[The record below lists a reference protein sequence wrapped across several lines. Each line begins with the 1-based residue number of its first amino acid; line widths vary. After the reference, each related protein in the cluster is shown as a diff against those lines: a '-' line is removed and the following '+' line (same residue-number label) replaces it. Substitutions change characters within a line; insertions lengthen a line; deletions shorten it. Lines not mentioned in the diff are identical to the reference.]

1 MASEI
6 LSVDYI
12 ICSMGSHLF
21 MYFFFSQIE
30 HSLLLISVISH
41 ILGQSA
47 FSYAL
52 FATNRKILRLLF
64 INRDF
69 SCENLDLYLG
79 MSSIRHTSMHRLFYF
94 LDRLLIQISLYDTS
108 KGCHMMLCNLI

>member
-6 LSVDYI
+6 LSVDY
-12 ICSMGSHLF
+12 HLF
-21 MYFFFSQIE
+21 NGFISLHVFFFSQIE

-52 FATNRKILRLLF
+52 FAPNRKIVRLLF
-64 INRDF
+64 INCDF
-69 SCENLDLYLG
+69 SCENLDLYK
-79 MSSIRHTSMHRLFYF
+79 
-94 LDRLLIQISLYDTS
+94 LY
-108 KGCHMMLCNLI
+108 LC